1 MNADEY
7 RNLAGNGKS
16 QLELLFAL
24 QLKEAGAPTP
34 VREHRF
40 NPPRRYR
47 FDFAWPEIMLAVELE
62 GGTLSKYKK
71 SRHTTGTGFHND
83 CQKYNQAALMGWT
96 VLRFDSAMINNLEA
110 ITTTLTSLD
119 RLTHRQG

>member
-1 MNADEY
+1 MNSKEY
-7 RNLAGNGKS
+7 RTLAGNGKS

-24 QLKEAGAPTP
+24 QLKEAGAPNP

-47 FDFAWPEIMLAVELE
+47 FDFAWPDIMLAVELE

-96 VLRFDSAMINNLEA
+96 VLRFDSAMINTLDA
-110 ITTTLTSLD
+110 INTTMNAIELLKNEN
-119 RLTHRQG
+119 